1 MWKEGVSMEARKTLD
16 SIKRNIESH
25 VGECVTLRAN
35 TGRKRITVNNGV
47 IEQTYPSIFIVRLDD
62 DTQRKVTYSYSDV
75 LTKTVQ
81 ILFT

>member
-1 MWKEGVSMEARKTLD
+1 MEAKKTLD
-16 SIKRNIESH
+16 SIKRNIENH
-25 VGECVTLRAN
+25 VGESVTLRAN

>member
-1 MWKEGVSMEARKTLD
+1 MWKEGVSMEAKKTL
-16 SIKRNIESH
+16 
-25 VGECVTLRAN
+25 CVTLRAN